1 VDPEDYS
8 ELIADLAPARRTEV
22 VAAHEAIG
30 RTVSA
35 DIVAVRPVPEFPTSA
50 MDGFALDEAAVAAAG
65 RGEEITVVGDTPA
78 GHESAPL
85 SPGCAVRVMT
95 GAPVPT
101 AAEAV
106 VPVELTDAEPTGP
119 APSTIR
125 LASVPETARDGW
137 NIRAVGEDIAG
148 GEVVVAAGARLTSAG
163 VGTLIMLGIEEVEVI
178 AAARVGVIV
187 TGDELRAHAAEATGP
202 TIFNSNLPMLVS
214 ALSAT
219 GVEVSEAICGDE
231 PDQLLGLLNGMEDEV
246 DLVLTTGGIS
256 AGAFEVVR
264 QALESEH
271 STFARVGMR
280 PGSPQ
285 GHGRFGTV
293 PMLHFPGTPQGAFL
307 AFHLFARSLLVGRPL
322 RSRWKKGICAGPGP
336 ARHEKA
342 VTFRPGGFTDTG
354 EIAAAARSRLRDFAA
369 ADVIIRIPQGTGE
382 TPAGSVIEYLDCT
395 SGRSRPN

>member
-1 VDPEDYS
+1 MDPEDYS

-35 DIVAVRPVPEFPTSA
+35 DIVAVHPVPAFPTSA
-50 MDGFALDEAAVAAAG
+50 MDGFALDEAAWAAAA

-101 AAEAV
+101 GAEAV

-119 APSTIR
+119 APATIR

-137 NIRAVGEDIAG
+137 NIRSVGEDIAS

-163 VGTLIMLGIEEVEVI
+163 VGTLIMLGIEEVEVFT
-178 AAARVGVIV
+178 AARVGVIV
-187 TGDELRAHAAEATGP
+187 TGDELRTHAEATGP

-214 ALSAT
+214 ALSAI

-231 PDQLLGLLNGMEDEV
+231 PAELLGLLNAMEDEV

-264 QALESEH
+264 QALETEH
-271 STFARVGMR
+271 STFDRVSMR

-285 GHGRFGTV
+285 GHGRFGTL

-322 RSRWKKGICAGPGP
+322 RSRWKKGLCAGPGP
-336 ARHEKA
+336 ARHGKA

-354 EIAAAARSRLRDFAA
+354 EIASAARSRLRDFAA
-369 ADVIIRIPQGTGE
+369 ADVIVRIPQGTGE
-382 TPAGSVIEYLDCT
+382 IPAGSVIEYLDCT